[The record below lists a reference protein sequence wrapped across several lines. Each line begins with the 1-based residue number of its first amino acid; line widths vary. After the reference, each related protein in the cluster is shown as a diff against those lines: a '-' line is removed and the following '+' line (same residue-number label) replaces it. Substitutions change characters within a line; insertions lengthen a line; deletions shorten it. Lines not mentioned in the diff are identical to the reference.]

1 MLNAKQLYYKKYYLD
16 NRSKLIDY
24 QYRRQIILNN
34 NLDER
39 KKRNLYKKK
48 YYKENKEKIKINNK
62 LSYNNRIEFYRN
74 RIPKK
79 HIIKKDLSFNV
90 SFD

>member
-1 MLNAKQLYYKKYYLD
+1 MLNSKQLYYKKYYLD

-34 NLDER
+34 NLNDR

-48 YYKENKEKIKINNK
+48 YYKKNKERIKINNK

-74 RIPKK
+74 KIPKK
-79 HIIKKDLSFNV
+79 HIIEKDMCFNV
-90 SFD
+90 TFD